1 MTGSRPEQRWLE
13 RLRSACS
20 KNDGKPREEW
30 GPGFDLKEAV
40 LVVGLVVVVAA
51 MAMIVGVQIF

>member
-1 MTGSRPEQRWLE
+1 MTGFRPEQRWLG
-13 RLRSACS
+13 RLRSAWS

-40 LVVGLVVVVAA
+40 LIVLLVVVVTA
-51 MAMIVGVQIF
+51 MAMIVGLQVF